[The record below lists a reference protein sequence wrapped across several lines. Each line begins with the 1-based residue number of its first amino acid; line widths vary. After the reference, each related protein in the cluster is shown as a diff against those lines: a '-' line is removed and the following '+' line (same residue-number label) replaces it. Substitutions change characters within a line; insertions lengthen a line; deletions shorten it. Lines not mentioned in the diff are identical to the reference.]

1 MSELEQ
7 RLAALAAEV
16 EWPETPPLELRFEA
30 APRARPARRRALVIA
45 LAAVLVAI
53 GIAMAVP
60 PARSAILD
68 FFRIGGV
75 TVERVSALPEAEERS
90 LAAGIG
96 DPVSRERAEA
106 VLGSRVA
113 LPASEGELQLYER
126 DGVVSALLAAP
137 EPVLL
142 SQFRPEFEDSLLK
155 KAAAGSLVEHVRIDD
170 ATEGLWIEGAP
181 HVVFWLEAPPRLAGN
196 VLLWERDGVTYR
208 LEGKTLAREDAVEL
222 ALELGD

>member
-7 RLAALAAEV
+7 RLAALAAEI
-16 EWPETPPLELRFEA
+16 EWPQTPPFELALER
-30 APRARPARRRALVIA
+30 APRARPGRRRALVIA
-45 LAAVLVAI
+45 FAAVLVAI

-75 TVERVSALPEAEERS
+75 TVERVSALPPAEERS
-90 LAAGIG
+90 LAVGIG
-96 DPVSRERAEA
+96 DPVGRADAESL
-106 VLGSRVA
+106 LGGAVA
-113 LPASEGELQLYER
+113 LPPSEGELQLYEQN
-126 DGVVSALLAAP
+126 GVVSALLATP

-142 SQFRPEFEDSLLK
+142 SQFRPEFQESVLK
-155 KAAAGSLVEHVRIDD
+155 KAAAGSLVEHVRIDE
-170 ATEGLWIEGAP
+170 AAEGLWIEGAP

-208 LEGKTLAREDAVEL
+208 LEGKTLTRDD
-222 ALELGD
+222 ALELAQELDG